1 MNMSGPL
8 KDIVVLDLTHV
19 LAGPFAAM
27 VLADLGATV
36 IKIEQPGVGDR
47 SRASGP
53 FIEGES
59 TYFMSINRGK
69 KGMSLDLK
77 KEKGKNTF
85 LKLVEKADVIVEN
98 MSPGAMKRL
107 GLGYDILSAYNPGI
121 IYASI
126 SGFGQ
131 TGPYSNKGALD
142 VIIQGMGGVMSIT
155 GEPDGP
161 PIRPGVSQGDITP
174 ALFSVIGILSALQ
187 ERSTSGKGQFVD
199 ISMLD
204 CQVSILENAFI
215 RYFATGV
222 APKPLGT
229 RHPVTAPF
237 QAFPTKDGYIT
248 VALADGRN
256 EKWPLFCS
264 AIDRIDLIHDQR
276 LDDGWLRSQNWHLA
290 EPIINEALSE
300 KTSNE
305 WLLAFEELGIPC
317 GPVYSID
324 QVVED
329 PQVKHRQMIRKVPHP
344 RIGYVDAIDTP
355 VKLSR
360 TPGGIQSH
368 SPALGEHTE
377 HLLKTMLSLT
387 DQDIEELKADESI

>member
-1 MNMSGPL
+1 MSGPL
-8 KDIVVLDLTHV
+8 KGIVVLDLTHV

-53 FIEGES
+53 FIQEES

-107 GLGYDILSAYNPGI
+107 GLGYDILSGHNPGI

-155 GEPDGP
+155 GEPGGP

-248 VALADGRN
+248 VALADG
-256 EKWPLFCS
+256 E
-264 AIDRIDLIHDQR
+264 
-276 LDDGWLRSQNWHLA
+276 
-290 EPIINEALSE
+290 
-300 KTSNE
+300 
-305 WLLAFEELGIPC
+305 
-317 GPVYSID
+317 
-324 QVVED
+324 
-329 PQVKHRQMIRKVPHP
+329 
-344 RIGYVDAIDTP
+344 
-355 VKLSR
+355 
-360 TPGGIQSH
+360 
-368 SPALGEHTE
+368 
-377 HLLKTMLSLT
+377 
-387 DQDIEELKADESI
+387 

>member
-1 MNMSGPL
+1 MSGPL
-8 KDIVVLDLTHV
+8 KGIVVLDLTHV

-53 FIEGES
+53 FIQEES

-107 GLGYDILSAYNPGI
+107 GLGYDILSGHNPGI

-155 GEPDGP
+155 GEPGGP
-161 PIRPGVSQGDITP
+161 PI
-174 ALFSVIGILSALQ
+174 LS
-187 ERSTSGKGQFVD
+187 
-199 ISMLD
+199 
-204 CQVSILENAFI
+204 
-215 RYFATGV
+215 
-222 APKPLGT
+222 
-229 RHPVTAPF
+229 
-237 QAFPTKDGYIT
+237 
-248 VALADGRN
+248 
-256 EKWPLFCS
+256 
-264 AIDRIDLIHDQR
+264 LIH
-276 LDDGWLRSQNWHLA
+276 
-290 EPIINEALSE
+290 I
-300 KTSNE
+300 
-305 WLLAFEELGIPC
+305 
-317 GPVYSID
+317 
-324 QVVED
+324 
-329 PQVKHRQMIRKVPHP
+329 
-344 RIGYVDAIDTP
+344 
-355 VKLSR
+355 
-360 TPGGIQSH
+360 
-368 SPALGEHTE
+368 
-377 HLLKTMLSLT
+377 
-387 DQDIEELKADESI
+387 

>member
-1 MNMSGPL
+1 MTGPL

-19 LAGPFAAM
+19 LAGPFASM
-27 VLADLGATV
+27 IMADMGATV
-36 IKIEQPGVGDR
+36 IKIEQPGIGDR

-53 FIEGES
+53 FLNGES
-59 TYFMSINRGK
+59 TYFMSLNRGK
-69 KGMSLDLK
+69 KGMTLDLK
-77 KEKGKNTF
+77 KANGKNIF
-85 LKLVEKADVIVEN
+85 LKLLEKADIVLEN
-98 MSPGAMKRL
+98 MSPGAMNRL
-107 GLGYDILSAYNPGI
+107 GLGYDILKDYNPRI

-131 TGPYSNKGALD
+131 TGPYAHKGALD

-174 ALFSVIGILSALQ
+174 ALFSVIGVLSALQ
-187 ERSTSGKGQFVD
+187 ERSNSGKGQFVD

-204 CQVSILENAFI
+204 CQISILENAFI
-215 RYFATGV
+215 RYLATGV
-222 APKPLGT
+222 IPKPLGT
-229 RHPVTAPF
+229 KHPVTAPF

-264 AIDRIDLIHDQR
+264 AIDKIDLINDQR

-290 EPIINEALSE
+290 EPIINEALSK
-300 KTSNE
+300 KTSSE
-305 WLLAFEELGIPC
+305 WLFAFEELGIPC
-317 GPVYSID
+317 GPIYSINE
-324 QVVED
+324 VVED
-329 PQVKHRQMIRKVPHP
+329 EQVKHRQMIHKIPHP
-344 RIGYVDAIDTP
+344 RLGHVDAIDTP

-360 TPGGIQSH
+360 TPGGIQSY
-368 SPALGEHTE
+368 SPELGEHTE
-377 HLLKTMLSLT
+377 DLLRNMLHLT
-387 DQDIEELKADESI
+387 DQEIRQLREDKSI